1 VDGHYRGPVLEA
13 AFWGF
18 VGGAALLVGALMGLY
33 VKVGLR
39 TIGLVMAFGAGVLI
53 SAVAFE
59 LTEEAFQKAGSTAAA
74 LGLAAGAL
82 TFFVGDWLI
91 DRHGGH
97 RRKSPVHGGVRE
109 PAAVPEVD
117 STQERARARTT
128 ATTQAPARSQ
138 PTTKTRAKA
147 NATVQAAGAS
157 SGLAL
162 VLGALLDGIPESAA
176 IGISLLGGGG
186 VGVAM
191 VAAVFLSNIPESL
204 SATTGLK
211 ASGRSAGWILRLWAL
226 VVAASTLAAVLGYV
240 LLGDASQETVAF
252 IQTFA
257 AGAILTMLADT
268 MMPEAV
274 EHAGR
279 LVGLLTVLGFAVA
292 FFLSSA

>member
-1 VDGHYRGPVLEA
+1 MLEA
-13 AFWGF
+13 AWWGF
-18 VGGAALLVGALMGLY
+18 VGGAALLVGALLGLY
-33 VKVGLR
+33 LKVGLR
-39 TIGLVMAFGAGVLI
+39 VIGLVMAFGAGVLI

-59 LTEEAFQKAGSTAAA
+59 LTEEAYQSAGGTAAA
-74 LGLAAGAL
+74 LGLAAGSL
-82 TFFVGDWLI
+82 TFFTGDWLI
-91 DRHGGH
+91 DRQGGH
-97 RRKSPVHGGVRE
+97 RRKSPVHGGVRLPE
-109 PAAVPEVD
+109 PAAD
-117 STQERARARTT
+117 TGSGSGSTKA
-128 ATTQAPARSQ
+128 ATG
-138 PTTKTRAKA
+138 
-147 NATVQAAGAS
+147 AAAS

-176 IGISLLGGGG
+176 IGISLIGGGG

-191 VAAVFLSNIPESL
+191 VAAVFLSNIPESM

-211 ASGRSAGWILRLWAL
+211 ASGRSTGWILGLWAL
-226 VVAASTLAAVLGYV
+226 VVAASTVASVLGYA
-240 LLGDASQETVAF
+240 LLGGASAETVAF

-292 FFLSSA
+292 FFLSAAA

>member
-1 VDGHYRGPVLEA
+1 VLEA

-18 VGGAALLVGALMGLY
+18 VGGAALLVGALLGLY
-33 VKVGLR
+33 LKVGLR
-39 TIGLVMAFGAGVLI
+39 VIGLVMAFGAGVLI

-59 LTEEAFQKAGSTAAA
+59 LTEEAYRSAGSTAAA
-74 LGLAAGAL
+74 VGLAAGSL

-91 DRHGGH
+91 DRQGGH
-97 RRKSPVHGGVRE
+97 RRKSPVHGGVRLPE
-109 PAAVPEVD
+109 PASDTGHPASGGP
-117 STQERARARTT
+117 STAASGAA
-128 ATTQAPARSQ
+128 AT
-138 PTTKTRAKA
+138 
-147 NATVQAAGAS
+147 
-157 SGLAL
+157 SGMAL

-191 VAAVFLSNIPESL
+191 VAAVFMSNIPESM

-211 ASGRSAGWILRLWAL
+211 ASGRSTGWILGLWAL
-226 VVAASTLAAVLGYV
+226 VVGASTVASVAGYG
-240 LLGDASQETVAF
+240 LLGGASSETVAF

-279 LVGLLTVLGFAVA
+279 MVGLLTVLGFAVA
-292 FFLSSA
+292 FFLSAA